1 MARLSHPSSSSCK
14 PSLSISPPRDC
25 NPKMALTMMMIHT
38 GQALLLF
45 GEDGLPTTLAKQL
58 VIRRIRTAHDGLL
71 VSSSLVVK
79 KNYGICRAEVCGSA
93 LESEERASWQKGNV
107 HGVVIVIITAVVVVR
122 WWWCGGGCCS
132 CGGLGCLVCL
142 ANTTHHHPPPSIARA
157 CGPARSKVRF
167 LTCGRPC

>member
-1 MARLSHPSSSSCK
+1 LWLLGRL
-14 PSLSISPPRDC
+14 LGGGAFTEGRGGGGGGVFVVGADG
-25 NPKMALTMMMIHT
+25 LVVVVVMMMIHT

-122 WWWCGGGCCS
+122 WWWCGGG
-132 CGGLGCLVCL
+132 GAVVVVRWWLLFVWWARRPGL
-142 ANTTHHHPPPSIARA
+142 PR
-157 CGPARSKVRF
+157 
-167 LTCGRPC
+167 